1 MANAKCQIEDKRLF
15 INFYLEENA
24 PKQLQWIN
32 IFKIICF
39 INQFW
44 KVISVKEGY
53 FCFRNTI
60 CIWHIAFGP
69 RAGWWMGLARFVF
82 SWLLAIL
89 HSPRCSLWIC
99 WSFCPRTLPLTLS
112 FDLLNCLSCLLGSFL
127 DPQEGLGA
135 FLQALKDICFPLSLP
150 GRPKIVWPC
159 LLLLTSLWYRK
170 FLYYYIPSTQ
180 LVPGIASG

>member
-1 MANAKCQIEDKRLF
+1 
-15 INFYLEENA
+15 
-24 PKQLQWIN
+24 
-32 IFKIICF
+32 
-39 INQFW
+39 
-44 KVISVKEGY
+44 
-53 FCFRNTI
+53 
-60 CIWHIAFGP
+60 
-69 RAGWWMGLARFVF
+69 MGLARFVF

-150 GRPKIVWPC
+150 GWPKIVWSC

-170 FLYYYIPSTQ
+170 FLYYYIPSTP
-180 LVPGIASG
+180 LVPGIASGVTSSYGKLSNIHLLESHILSFCCQTRGFLNSVFKLSQRINVICDHLKTRSL